1 MNNALE
7 TALKELIAESGRN
20 TETVRIILEVP
31 LRHLD
36 FDKCHCEPDS
46 ISGECE
52 GVPFSSPVWDVD
64 LAGLSYVGEEVEPL
78 EADRE
83 RIEEYLIELRRAG
96 E

>member
-1 MNNALE
+1 MNSLE
-7 TALKELIAESGRN
+7 ALKDFVKEAGRN

-31 LRHLD
+31 LSYLD

-52 GVPFSSPVWDVD
+52 GVPFSEPVWSID
-64 LAGLSYVGEEVEPL
+64 LAGLSYVGEEVEVC
-78 EADRE
+78 ESDIE
-83 RIEEYLIELRRAG
+83 RVEEYLIELKRAG